1 MPKENDKNVLKLA
14 LLGVTI
20 VVTLIL
26 ILKLNPGIP
35 GVPVEAVN
43 TIAPVKVDSSILG
56 NQKFKELRGY
66 GQYPV
71 RPGKMGRQN
80 PFIPPTKIELNGA
93 DTILPSQ

>member
-1 MPKENDKNVLKLA
+1 MPKKNDKNVLKLA

-26 ILKLNPGIP
+26 ILKLSPGAPSVP
-35 GVPVEAVN
+35 GEAVS
-43 TIAPVKVDSSILG
+43 TIAPVQVDSSILG

-80 PFIPPTKIELNGA
+80 PFIPPTKTELNGA
-93 DTILPSQ
+93 DSVLPSQ